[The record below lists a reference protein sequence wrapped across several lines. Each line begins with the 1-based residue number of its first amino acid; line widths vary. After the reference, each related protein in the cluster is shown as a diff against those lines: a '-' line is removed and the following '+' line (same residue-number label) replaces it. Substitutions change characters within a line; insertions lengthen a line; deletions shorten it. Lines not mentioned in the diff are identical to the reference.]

1 MKTYVKPTV
10 YVEKLGL
17 SHSITT
23 ACTVKIT
30 GPITGA
36 TYDDDDWP
44 ADIIFGAGPDGASID
59 GCNVEMDDPDVKDF
73 CLNAPIDATM
83 IFQS

>member
-10 YVEKLGL
+10 YVENLGL

-36 TYDDDDWP
+36 TYDDGT
-44 ADIIFGAGPDGASID
+44 DIIFGPGPGGATIE
-59 GCNVEMDDPDVKDF
+59 GCTVKMTDPEVQEF
-73 CLNAPIDATM
+73 CLNAPVDATM
-83 IFQS
+83 VFQS